1 MVDLTGSINLL
12 IDNKLKFSRFSI
24 LIVDILIREFIHQIN
39 CFSLFGN
46 LSKPSLQSFL
56 WAEVEV
62 LFTLIVV
69 FNGNNSI
76 KAASSFLFRRFDK
89 SYFYNCSGFYSCL
102 LFNSIFS
109 FIQSLGFTYSSVLCS
124 CICDALGILF
134 RAVYFDTRKKIS
146 IPGH

>member
-56 WAEVEV
+56 
-62 LFTLIVV
+62 
-69 FNGNNSI
+69 
-76 KAASSFLFRRFDK
+76 
-89 SYFYNCSGFYSCL
+89 
-102 LFNSIFS
+102 
-109 FIQSLGFTYSSVLCS
+109 
-124 CICDALGILF
+124 
-134 RAVYFDTRKKIS
+134 
-146 IPGH
+146 